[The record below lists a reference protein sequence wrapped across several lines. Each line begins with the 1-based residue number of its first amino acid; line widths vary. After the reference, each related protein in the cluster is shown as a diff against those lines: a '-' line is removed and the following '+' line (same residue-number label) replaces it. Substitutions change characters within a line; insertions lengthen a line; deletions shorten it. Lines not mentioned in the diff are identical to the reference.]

1 MIKEIIGM
9 KKKLLAGMM
18 AAALA
23 VTAGAFNV
31 PTVQAAETQSKYYT
45 TGTLIDENNYTEL
58 CVGDVP
64 YVSAG
69 VYLTADDSAVDVSKL
84 SFVSE
89 TEMVEDWEY
98 PAELCA
104 YLPDKDVNE
113 NATTFSGKIP
123 EAAFGQYVGKIYA
136 LYVDEGNGNL
146 TLVDSKAYS
155 ERTIHSWG
163 GTKNITFES
172 NGDGKTVTAYSIW
185 KNGTTNAKIPSSIKV
200 AGTTYKVTSVG
211 SYALENKDI
220 KSVTIPSSV
229 TEIGEKAFYK
239 ANKLKTITIQG
250 NVKSI
255 GKKAFAGINKKA
267 VIKIKA
273 SNSNYKKI
281 VKLIKKSG
289 APKTVTYKRV
299 K

>member
-1 MIKEIIGM
+1 M
-9 KKKLLAGMM
+9 KKKLLAGML
-18 AAALA
+18 AVALA
-23 VTAGAFNV
+23 VTAGSFNV
-31 PTVQAAETQSKYYT
+31 PTVQAAETQNKYYT
-45 TGTLIDENNYTEL
+45 TGTLIDENEYTEL

-69 VYLTADDSAVDVSKL
+69 AYLTADDTFVDASKV

-89 TEMVEDWEY
+89 DEMIELWDY

-104 YLPDKDVNE
+104 YMPDKNSDANV
-113 NATTFSGKIP
+113 TTFSGKIP

-136 LYVDEGNGNL
+136 LAVDEGNG
-146 TLVDSKAYS
+146 TLRVIDNRAYS

-185 KNGTTNAKIPSSIKV
+185 KNDTNNAKIPSTIKV
-200 AGTTYKVTSVG
+200 AGVTYKVTSVG

-229 TEIGEKAFYK
+229 TEIGEKAFYQ
-239 ANKLKTITIQG
+239 ASKLKAITIQG
-250 NVKSI
+250 NVKSV
-255 GKKAFAGINKKA
+255 GKNAFAGINKKA